1 MWRRETRRRES
12 GITSPHLD
20 AVELLTL
27 AVLES
32 LEVELLVLGFDLY
45 TFRATIVIE
54 HKFGRMS
61 LSLVAEGD
69 SFNERDNVLHH
80 LLHRSRG
87 ETVTALIGG
96 TRE

>member
-32 LEVELLVLGFDLY
+32 LEVELLVLGLDLY

-61 LSLVAEGD
+61 LSLVAEGTASMNEIMCYII
-69 SFNERDNVLHH
+69 SFIEVVGRL
-80 LLHRSRG
+80 
-87 ETVTALIGG
+87 
-96 TRE
+96 